1 MTRVFYFKSGKAG
14 EGEVKFQNIRM
25 IQIEKDKLSNDYYNK
40 IVVQNYDQF
49 DYLQFMTSEF

>member
-1 MTRVFYFKSGKAG
+1 
-14 EGEVKFQNIRM
+14 M